1 MDHTTLLPKSW
12 DTNWPLRTVVYS
24 YGHLSY
30 EYVANMFA
38 YPYWKRKQ
46 ALPKVERVNIGH
58 FKKKKADVPLIW
70 WPVVSPTQESRFANV
85 PFAKT
90 RTSYVVLLRSKTSAA
105 HVHAWFSQ
113 PSYKKVRYACVYL
126 FLSATDQAKAV
137 RELTSTYAKRLQKLA
152 SRTLAKRLVDE
163 TTVNLLIDIVCLF
176 CIVSNHSFRW

>member
-1 MDHTTLLPKSW
+1 MVPNVDGPFAATDRATLLLPKSW
-12 DTNWPLRTVVYS
+12 DTNWTLRTVVYS

-58 FKKKKADVPLIW
+58 LKKKKADVPLMW
-70 WPVVSPTQESRFANV
+70 WPVVSPTRESRFANV

-90 RTSYVVLLRSKTSAA
+90 RTSHVVHLRSETSAA
-105 HVHAWFSQ
+105 HVHASFSQ
-113 PSYKKVRYACVYL
+113 PSYKRVRYACVYL

-137 RELTSTYAKRLQKLA
+137 RELTSEVGEQD
-152 SRTLAKRLVDE
+152 VGE
-163 TTVNLLIDIVCLF
+163 TPRRRNDRKPF
-176 CIVSNHSFRW
+176 N

>member
-1 MDHTTLLPKSW
+1 M
-12 DTNWPLRTVVYS
+12 
-24 YGHLSY
+24 
-30 EYVANMFA
+30 
-38 YPYWKRKQ
+38 
-46 ALPKVERVNIGH
+46 
-58 FKKKKADVPLIW
+58 PLIW

-137 RELTSTYAKRLQKLA
+137 RELTQHVR
-152 SRTLAKRLVDE
+152 E
-163 TTVNLLIDIVCLF
+163 TTSEVGEQDVGETTRRRNDREPVILYCLF
-176 CIVSNHSFRW
+176 VYFVLFQTTRLGGNWRLPTHQSQHDGTRSGIKADHFQSWTFAEAFNTGASSF

>member
-12 DTNWPLRTVVYS
+12 DTNWPLRTVVHS

-38 YPYWKRKQ
+38 YPYPKRKQ

-58 FKKKKADVPLIW
+58 FKKKKNADVSLIW
-70 WPVVSPTQESRFANV
+70 WPVVSPTQGSRFANV

-90 RTSYVVLLRSKTSAA
+90 RTSHVVPLRSETSVA

-113 PSYKKVRYACVYL
+113 PPYKKVRCACVYL

-137 RELTSTYAKRLQKLA
+137 RELTSEVGEQD
-152 SRTLAKRLVDE
+152 VGE
-163 TTVNLLIDIVCLF
+163 TTVNLKIYIVCLF